1 MTAAADPTQQP
12 TPDVEAES
20 PDEVEANNAPATD
33 ADAPAAP
40 EADADVEPQQEA
52 EEPGAEEPA
61 VEEPGAEEP
70 GAEEPAVEEP
80 AVEEPGA
87 EEPGAEE
94 PAVEEPAVEEPADE
108 EPAVE
113 EPAAEEQAFE
123 GPDVEVPDAEELAA
137 AERASEAPAS
147 DEAAADEPASGEA
160 AADEP
165 ASDEIAA
172 DEQGSE
178 EPAAEAPV
186 APAVPRPSPRPVPV
200 PRPAAG
206 VAPRPTAPAEP
217 WGRVDD
223 DGTVSVREGDQW
235 RVVGQYPDGSHEEA
249 LAYFERK
256 YTDLASEVTLL
267 EVRHRRGGASAS
279 DLRAAAKM
287 VSDKVAGAAAVGDLA
302 SLEARITAL
311 TESLS
316 AASATEAAAAREAVD
331 EAIKARTELVEKA
344 EALAARDPRTVQ
356 WKQASTELTTLFD
369 QWQSQQQNG
378 PRLPKATAQALWKR
392 FRDARA
398 TVDRHRREFYAE
410 LDEAHKS
417 VRDRK
422 AKLVERA
429 EALAPKGEDGIAQ
442 YRELLDQWKTAGRAG
457 KKADD
462 ALWARFKAAGDAL
475 YSARTEREAADA
487 EASREKITAK
497 RALIDEAKAVADE
510 RDLTRARSLL
520 TGIQRRW
527 DDIGRIFPRDAE
539 RALDDDL
546 RKIEQGLRSREDAE
560 WKRNDPEQKAR
571 ANDMTRQLTE
581 AIEKL
586 QQELAAAE
594 KSGDKRAIAKAE
606 EALEARKGWL
616 RALGG

>member
-20 PDEVEANNAPATD
+20 PDEVEANDAPAPE
-33 ADAPAAP
+33 ADAPSAP

-52 EEPGAEEPA
+52 DEPGAGEP
-61 VEEPGAEEP
+61 VT
-70 GAEEPAVEEP
+70 
-80 AVEEPGA
+80 
-87 EEPGAEE
+87 
-94 PAVEEPAVEEPADE
+94 D
-108 EPAVE
+108 
-113 EPAAEEQAFE
+113 EPAAEEAAGEEPTIDEQISEA
-123 GPDVEVPDAEELAA
+123 PDVEVPDAEELAA
-137 AERASEAPAS
+137 AQRAAE
-147 DEAAADEPASGEA
+147 
-160 AADEP
+160 EP
-165 ASDEIAA
+165 ASDGAPA
-172 DEQGSE
+172 DEQASAE
-178 EPAAEAPV
+178 PTDEPEASAEPAAEAPAV
-186 APAVPRPSPRPVPV
+186 PAVPKPSPRPMPV

-206 VAPRPTAPAEP
+206 VVPRPAAPSEP

-287 VSDKVAGAAAVGDLA
+287 VFDKVTGAAAVGDLA

-487 EASREKITAK
+487 EESREKITAK

-510 RDLTRARSLL
+510 RDLTKARSLL

-527 DDIGRIFPRDAE
+527 DEIGRIFPRDAE

-594 KSGDKRAIAKAE
+594 KSGDKRAIAKAA